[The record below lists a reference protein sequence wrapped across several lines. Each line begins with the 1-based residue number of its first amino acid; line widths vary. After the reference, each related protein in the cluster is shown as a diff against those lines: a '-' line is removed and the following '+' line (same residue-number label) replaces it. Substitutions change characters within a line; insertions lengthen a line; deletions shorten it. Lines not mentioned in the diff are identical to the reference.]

1 MALDDYLSLLN
12 PEQMDAVVH
21 EGKSLLILAGAGSG
35 KTRVITT
42 KIAWLISQ
50 RGIDPKSILAVT
62 FTKKAANE
70 MRERAIRM
78 DERAFKTQIKTFH
91 SFGAWF
97 LRHYAKDAGI
107 SENFTVYDDE
117 DCATLIKNAVPSLT
131 AKTAKQAAHE
141 ISLAKDYFLTPE
153 DDLSILASDLDIN
166 SIYAAYEN
174 RLRATGNVDFGDLI
188 MLPVFTMQKNERIR
202 NNIHKHFKVILVDE
216 YQDSNIAQY
225 KLLEALSG
233 VSEGNDCYVCA
244 VGDDDQSIYAFRGAE
259 VKNILNFS
267 KTFPNT
273 DIIKLERNY
282 RSTKEILDCASIAVS
297 RNQNRLGKTL
307 VSERGEG
314 KKPVL
319 AFLPNQEAEA
329 LFVAD
334 LISQSVEAGRGTFS
348 DWCITYRTNAQSRIF
363 EKEFLHRQIPYK
375 VVGSLK
381 FLEREEVKDVIAYMS
396 LLANPKDEVS
406 FRRIVNKPVR
416 GIGLKSQD
424 KIVSM
429 ALMEME
435 NDDDGNV
442 DYIEVTRTVSVSF
455 TKKAHEGAEEFIK
468 QMESLRN
475 CFVQEE
481 KLSYLMKKIIAITG
495 LDEYY
500 REEDKAEGTQK
511 VQNLE
516 ELVNAGIP
524 YDCSIEGL
532 NSFLDDVNLD
542 RSIGENQNDEDNQN
556 SVTLITLH
564 NTKGL
569 EFPKVVITGLE
580 EGTFPRRDKYGD
592 ELEEERRLFY
602 VGITR
607 AMDELY
613 VTSCAMRALFG
624 RTEVMDPS
632 IFIKES
638 QSGFKII
645 GQKPFSFSSSN
656 AKIGYGEDGGGT
668 YVQTREEFG
677 EKLEYAEKWKKGT
690 RVYSDDFGYGSVT
703 DRYLNEGE
711 FVIKVQFET
720 GTKKTYLPEYQINAL
735 MIVKD

>member
-12 PEQMDAVVH
+12 PEQLDAVVH

-50 RGIDPKSILAVT
+50 RNVDPRSILAVT

-70 MRERAIRM
+70 MRERAVRM
-78 DERAFKTQIKTFH
+78 DERAQKTQIKTFH

-97 LRHYAKDAGI
+97 LRQYAPAAGI
-107 SENFTVYDDE
+107 SPNFTVYDDE

-131 AKTAKQAAHE
+131 AKAAKTAAHE

-153 DDLSILASDLDIN
+153 DDLSILGSELDIN
-166 SIYAAYEN
+166 SIYAAYET

-188 MLPVFTMQKNERIR
+188 MLPVFTMQRNEDIKNH
-202 NNIHKHFKVILVDE
+202 IHRKFKVILVDE

-267 KTFPNT
+267 QTFPGT
-273 DIIKLERNY
+273 DVIKLERNY

-307 VSERGEG
+307 ISERGEG

-319 AFLPNQEAEA
+319 AFLPNQDAEA

-334 LISQSVEAGRGTFS
+334 MISQSVEAGRGTFS
-348 DWCITYRTNAQSRIF
+348 DWCITYRTNAQSRMF

-429 ALMEME
+429 ALMEMQ
-435 NDDDGNV
+435 NDDEGNV

-455 TKKAHEGAEEFIK
+455 TKKAHDGAEEFVK

-481 KLSYLMKKIIAITG
+481 KLSYLMKKVIAVTG

-500 REEDKAEGTQK
+500 REEDKSEGTQK

-542 RSIGENQNDEDNQN
+542 RSIGESQDDEESQDG
-556 SVTLITLH
+556 VTLITLH

-607 AMDELY
+607 AMNELY

-624 RTEVMDPS
+624 RAEVMDPS

-638 QSGFKII
+638 QAGFKII
-645 GQKPFSFSSSN
+645 GQKPFSFSSAN

-677 EKLEYAEKWKKGT
+677 DKTEFAEKWKKGT
-690 RVYSDDFGYGSVT
+690 RVYSDDFGYGAVA

-735 MIVKD
+735 MIVKE